1 MPQKEKKTWGRTFCI
16 RPRVSFMT
24 FETQMGTD
32 TKGPSLCFLQDGR
45 FVFLPE
51 DVGHQ
56 GVGICV
62 SKEFPGFLEV
72 CHFWYPCE
80 FTEKTIPFG
89 PGQVY
94 VPMFSA
100 RPEQLVEMVQRV
112 YMEYRKQGYMY
123 YCTFPFNPDVVVTL
137 EDNFLDKMSQS
148 IRRIRTT
155 LKNET
160 SQIQRNGEGLITF
173 M

>member
-1 MPQKEKKTWGRTFCI
+1 
-16 RPRVSFMT
+16 MT

-148 IRRIRTT
+148 IRRIRTA